1 MLADAAN
8 QLRGPALSLE
18 DGARA
23 PLIAA
28 MCREPK
34 ILLLVTATGNEAEA
48 LAESLTTWG
57 VRSLIFPSW
66 ETLPHER
73 LSPSSETIA
82 TRIATLRA
90 LRTWNGIDSLVIIAS
105 VRAALQPLAANLGD
119 RPILSIAVGDR
130 RDLLGVSRAL
140 VELGYQRVDL
150 VSRRGEV
157 AVRGGIL
164 DVFPP
169 LAPHP
174 VRIDFFG
181 EDIDEIRE
189 FAVADQRSLGH
200 VKSVE
205 ITPVREIALTAEV
218 RAKARKLSDTIPALR
233 SLAEPIAE
241 GIAVTGMESL
251 LPVLVDD
258 VVPLMEYFPDTATV
272 VVVGPDRVRARA
284 ESLRITNQEFLA
296 AAWNQVGDGGVVPI
310 NVDKADFVDYDQFR
324 DDVGR
329 RDFFTMTALNSGLE
343 ERVESKPIPSFIGDP
358 DGAVNFVG
366 QRLAAKGIVVVVA
379 AGHGTLD
386 RARDLLAETGL
397 AARPVEFVPEHPE
410 TGVAYLV
417 QGSIDHGVEIVNSSL
432 TVMSEAEFFG
442 RRETRGARD
451 STRLASKRKTTVDP
465 LQLTK
470 GDFVVHETH
479 GIGRFLELVER
490 EIVISAKTKQKALR
504 EYLVLEYAPS
514 KRGYPGDKLYVPTD
528 QLGLVSRYVGGEDPS
543 LSKMGGSDWS
553 STKGRAR
560 KAVRDIAVGLVK
572 LYAARAASR
581 GFAFPPDTPW
591 QRELEDAFPYHE
603 TPDQLTTI
611 DEVKADME
619 SEIPMDRLLAGDVG
633 FGKTEVAVRAA
644 FKAVMSGKQV
654 AIIAPTTL
662 LVRQHTETFRERFA
676 GFPVKLAPLSRFQT
690 DAEAKHTLAS
700 LADGSLDVVIGTH
713 RLLSKGISFKDLGL
727 VVIDEE
733 QRFGVE
739 HKETL
744 KQLKTNV
751 DVLAMSATPI
761 PRTLEMAI
769 AGIREMSTLATP
781 PEERHPVLTYVGQ
794 YSDEQVAAAIKR
806 EMLREGQV
814 FYVHNRVSTIPG
826 VAARLAELVP
836 DARIAVAHGKLSEAA
851 LEKVMVD
858 FWERRF
864 DVLVSTTIVETG
876 LDIPNANTLIIDRAD
891 KYGLSQLHQL
901 RGRVGRSRERA
912 YAYFLYDRDHELSE
926 TAYERLKTI
935 AQNSDLGGGMAIAL
949 KDLEL
954 RGAGNLLG
962 GEQAGHIAGVGFD
975 LYLRMIAEAVGEFKG
990 DAAPESN
997 DLRLEIPI
1005 DARIPED
1012 YIESERLRLEAY
1024 QKLSAASFPSAAAD
1038 AIDVE
1043 LDEMRDRY
1051 GEPPAQVQ
1059 TLASVARLRRRIAEL
1074 GITEMITAGA
1084 NLRVAGVELADSRQT
1099 RLVRL
1104 YSGARYVSAMSACL
1118 VPMPNRDGD
1127 ELLEWV
1133 RDFVEA
1139 IYGETT

>member
-1 MLADAAN
+1 MLVDAVN

-34 ILLLVTATGNEAEA
+34 LVLLVTATGNEAQS

-57 VRSLIFPSW
+57 VRTLFFPSW

-90 LRTWNGIDSLVIIAS
+90 LRTWNGIDSLVVIAS
-105 VRAALQPLAANLGD
+105 VRAALQPLAADLGD

-130 RDLLGVSRAL
+130 RDLLGVSRSL

-181 EDIDEIRE
+181 DDIDEIRE
-189 FAVADQRSLGH
+189 FAVADQRSLGQ
-200 VKSVE
+200 VTSVE

-218 RAKARKLSDTIPALR
+218 RAKARKLADTIPALR

-284 ESLRITNQEFLA
+284 ESLRVTNLEFLA
-296 AAWNQVGDGGVVPI
+296 AAWNQVGDGGLVPI

-329 RDFFTMTALNSGLE
+329 RDFFTMSVLNSGLE

-358 DGAVNFVG
+358 DGAVTFVG
-366 QRLAAKGIVVVVA
+366 ERLAAKGIVVVVA

-386 RARDLLAETGL
+386 RARDLLSEAGL
-397 AARPVEFVPEHPE
+397 AARPVEFVPDNPE

-417 QGSIDHGVEIVNSSL
+417 QGSIDHGVEIVDASL
-432 TVMSEAEFFG
+432 TVISEAEFFG

-479 GIGRFLELVER
+479 GIGKFLELVER
-490 EIVISAKTKQKALR
+490 EIIVSAKTRQKALR

-514 KRGYPGDKLYVPTD
+514 KRGFPGDKLYVPTD

-553 STKGRAR
+553 ATKGRAR

-572 LYAARAASR
+572 LYAARAASL

-591 QRELEDAFPYHE
+591 QRELEDAFPYQE

-611 DEVKADME
+611 DEVKRDME

-644 FKAVMSGKQV
+644 FKAVMAGKQV

-662 LVRQHTETFRERFA
+662 LVRQHTDTFRERFA

-751 DVLAMSATPI
+751 DVLSMSATPI

-781 PEERHPVLTYVGQ
+781 PEERHPVLTFVGQ

-912 YAYFLYDRDHELSE
+912 YAYFLYDPGHELSE

-935 AQNSDLGGGMAIAL
+935 AQHSDLGGGMAIAL

-1024 QKLSAASFPSAAAD
+1024 QKLSAASFPSAAPD
-1038 AIDVE
+1038 AIDTE

-1074 GITEMITAGA
+1074 GITEMITAGT
-1084 NLRVAGVELADSRQT
+1084 NLRVAGVELPDSRQT

-1118 VPMPNRDGD
+1118 VPLPNRDGD
-1127 ELLEWV
+1127 DLLEWV

>member
-1 MLADAAN
+1 
-8 QLRGPALSLE
+8 
-18 DGARA
+18 
-23 PLIAA
+23 

-34 ILLLVTATGNEAEA
+34 IVLLVTATGNEAQA
-48 LAESLTTWG
+48 LAESITTWG
-57 VRSLIFPSW
+57 VHTLIFPSW

-105 VRAALQPLAANLGD
+105 VRAALQPLAADLGD

-130 RDLLGVSRAL
+130 RDLLGVSRNL

-181 EDIDEIRE
+181 DDIDEIRE
-189 FAVADQRSLGH
+189 FAVADQRSLGP

-218 RAKARKLSDTIPALR
+218 RAKARKLADTIPALR

-258 VVPLMEYFPDTATV
+258 VIPLMEYFPETATV

-284 ESLRITNQEFLA
+284 ESLRVTNLEFLA
-296 AAWNQVGDGGVVPI
+296 AAWNQVGDGGLVPI

-358 DGAVNFVG
+358 DGAVTFVG
-366 QRLAAKGIVVVVA
+366 ERLAAKGIVVVVA

-386 RARDLLAETGL
+386 RARDLLAEASL
-397 AARPVEFVPEHPE
+397 AARPVEFVPDNPE

-417 QGSIDHGVEIVNSSL
+417 QGSIDHGVEIVDAAL

-451 STRLASKRKTTVDP
+451 STRLASKRRTTVDP

-490 EIVISAKTKQKALR
+490 EIVLSAKTRQKALR

-514 KRGYPGDKLYVPTD
+514 KRGFPGDKLYVPTD

-553 STKGRAR
+553 ATKGRAR

-611 DEVKADME
+611 DEVKRDME

-644 FKAVMSGKQV
+644 FKAVMAGKQV

-662 LVRQHTETFRERFA
+662 LVRQHTDTFRERFA

-713 RLLSKGISFKDLGL
+713 RLLSKGISSKDLGL

-751 DVLAMSATPI
+751 DVLSMSATPI

-836 DARIAVAHGKLSEAA
+836 EARIAVAHGKLSEAA

-912 YAYFLYDRDHELSE
+912 YAYFLYDPGQELSE

-990 DAAPESN
+990 DEAPESN
-997 DLRLEIPI
+997 DLRLEIPV

-1024 QKLSAASFPSAAAD
+1024 QKLSAASFPSAAPD

-1074 GITEMITAGA
+1074 GITEMITAGS
-1084 NLRVAGVELADSRQT
+1084 NLRVAGVELPDSRQT

-1118 VPMPNRDGD
+1118 VPMPNREGD
-1127 ELLEWV
+1127 DLLEWV
-1133 RDFVEA
+1133 RDVVES

>member
-1 MLADAAN
+1 
-8 QLRGPALSLE
+8 
-18 DGARA
+18 
-23 PLIAA
+23 

-34 ILLLVTATGNEAEA
+34 IVLLVTATGNEAQS

-57 VRSLIFPSW
+57 VQTLIFPSW

-90 LRTWNGIDSLVIIAS
+90 LRTWNGIDSLVVIAS
-105 VRAALQPLAANLGD
+105 VRAALQPLAADLGD

-130 RDLLGVSRAL
+130 RDLLGVSRSL

-181 EDIDEIRE
+181 DDIDEIRE
-189 FAVADQRSLGH
+189 FAVADQRSLGP

-218 RAKARKLSDTIPALR
+218 RAKARKLADTIPALR

-251 LPVLVDD
+251 LPVLVDE
-258 VVPLMEYFPDTATV
+258 VIPLMEYFPETATV

-284 ESLRITNQEFLA
+284 ESLRVTNLEFLA
-296 AAWNQVGDGGVVPI
+296 AAWNQVGDGGLVPI

-358 DGAVNFVG
+358 DGAVTFVG
-366 QRLAAKGIVVVVA
+366 ERLAVKGIVVVVA

-386 RARDLLAETGL
+386 RARDLLSEAGL
-397 AARPVEFVPEHPE
+397 AARPVEFVPDNPE

-417 QGSIDHGVEIVNSSL
+417 QGSIDHGVEIVDASL

-451 STRLASKRKTTVDP
+451 STRLASKRTTTVDP

-490 EIVISAKTKQKALR
+490 EIVLSAKTRQKALR

-514 KRGYPGDKLYVPTD
+514 KRGFPGDKLYVPTD

-553 STKGRAR
+553 ATKGRAR

-611 DEVKADME
+611 DEVKRDME
-619 SEIPMDRLLAGDVG
+619 SEVPMDRLLAGDVG

-644 FKAVMSGKQV
+644 FKAVMAGKQV

-751 DVLAMSATPI
+751 DVLSMSATPI

-990 DAAPESN
+990 DEAPESN
-997 DLRLEIPI
+997 DLRLEIPV

-1024 QKLSAASFPSAAAD
+1024 QKLSAASFPSAAPD

-1051 GEPPAQVQ
+1051 GEPPDQVQ

-1074 GITEMITAGA
+1074 GITEMVTAGS
-1084 NLRVAGVELADSRQT
+1084 NLRVAGVDLPDSRQT

-1104 YSGARYVSAMSACL
+1104 YTGARYVSAMSACL

-1127 ELLEWV
+1127 DLVEWV
-1133 RDFVEA
+1133 RDVVEA
-1139 IYGETT
+1139 IYGETA